1 MTKEIAEVASK
12 GIKLIMGWIDSSLGG
27 QVVALQLKSERAELI
42 AGNIANSDT
51 PNYKARDIDFK
62 AEFERRMS
70 GELGGAMRTTS
81 PMHMRAEGGGS
92 SHITFKEEGAREDGN
107 TVESEKEQASYTKNA
122 IQYQVSLQF
131 LNSKI
136 RGLKLALKGE

>member
-1 MTKEIAEVASK
+1 
-12 GIKLIMGWIDSSLGG
+12 MGWIDSSLNG

-51 PNYKARDIDFK
+51 PNYKARDFDFK

-70 GELGGAMRTTS
+70 GELGGAMRATS
-81 PMHMRAEGGGS
+81 PMHMKAEGGGS
-92 SHITFKEEGAREDGN
+92 SYVVYKEEGAREDGN
-107 TVESEKEQASYTKNA
+107 TVESETEQANYTKNA